1 MPLVAV
7 IGGGISGLA
16 AARELRRAGLDVV
29 VFEGADRWG
38 GKIDSAVVDGVR
50 VDTGAESMLARRP
63 EAVALIE
70 SLGFADRLVHPTPAT
85 PKLLVAGVL
94 HPLPRS
100 VSGIPTDLDQLS
112 GLLSP
117 LGLAR
122 ARREPTAGPLTA
134 DVAIGRLVDDRLGRE
149 VTDRLVEPL
158 LGGIYAGRA
167 RTLSFAAVS
176 PALFQRLGSGGSLVE
191 QARAVAEEAPA
202 GPVFAGLKG
211 GVAVLVDALVNEL
224 ERAEV
229 DLQSGVPAVRVQ
241 ALNGG
246 FEVILGSGATARRVD
261 AVVVA
266 APWRPASRLLA
277 EWPELEG
284 ALSAVPY
291 ASTAIVTMVVRGLQA
306 AMSGLLAAPGE
317 LPTIKALTYSSTK
330 WDWLAA
336 ETTSRW
342 GSEVTVVRASV
353 GRLGEERLLQLPDRQ
368 LLART
373 FGEATKLSDW
383 QHAELIFGHV
393 RRWGGALPQYLVGHR
408 ERVAMMLDRMARIG
422 GLAICGAALDGL
434 GIATC
439 LGSARA
445 AVAKIIA
452 DLGAVTPSTRD
463 HPKEGSR

>member
-277 EWPELEG
+277 
-284 ALSAVPY
+284 
-291 ASTAIVTMVVRGLQA
+291 
-306 AMSGLLAAPGE
+306 APGE

-342 GSEVTVVRASV
+342 GSEVTVARASV

>member
-16 AARELRRAGLDVV
+16 AARDLRRAGLDVAV
-29 VFEGADRWG
+29 IEGSDRWG
-38 GKIDSAVVDGVR
+38 GKIDSALVDGVR

-63 EAVALIE
+63 EPVALINA
-70 SLGFADRLVHPTPAT
+70 LGLADRLVHPTPAV
-85 PKLLVAGVL
+85 PELLAAGAL
-94 HPLPRS
+94 HPLPQS

-112 GLLSP
+112 RLLTP
-117 LGLAR
+117 FGLAR
-122 ARREPTAGPLTA
+122 ARREPAAGPLTA
-134 DVAIGRLVDDRLGRE
+134 DVAIGRLVDERLGRE

-176 PALFQRLGSGGSLVE
+176 PGLFQRLGGGGSLVE

-211 GVAVLVDALVNEL
+211 GVAVLIDALVDDL
-224 ERAEV
+224 ERVEV
-229 DLQSGVPAVRVQ
+229 DLEPGVPAARVQ
-241 ALNGG
+241 AVDGG
-246 FEVILGSGATARRVD
+246 FDVILGSGASARRVD

-266 APWRPASRLLA
+266 APWRAASRLLA
-277 EWPELEG
+277 EWRELES

-291 ASTAIVTMVVRGLQA
+291 ASTAIVTMVVRGLRA
-306 AMSGLLAAPGE
+306 TTSGLLAAPGE
-317 LPTIKALTYSSTK
+317 LPTVKALTYSSTK
-330 WDWLAA
+330 WAWLAA
-336 ETTSRW
+336 EATSRW
-342 GSEVTVVRASV
+342 GSDVTVVRASV

-373 FGEATKLSDW
+373 FGEAESLPDW
-383 QHAELIFGHV
+383 QHTQLIFGHV

-408 ERVAMMLDRMARIG
+408 ERVAAMLDRVARIK
-422 GLAICGAALDGL
+422 GLAICGAAIDGL
-434 GIATC
+434 GIAAC
-439 LGSARA
+439 LGSASA

-452 DLGAVTPSTRD
+452 DLGAATSSTHD
-463 HPKEGSR
+463 HPEEGSR

>member
-7 IGGGISGLA
+7 IGGGIAGLA
-16 AARELRRAGLDVV
+16 AARELRRAGLEVV
-29 VFEGADRWG
+29 VFEGSDRWG
-38 GKIDSAVVDGVR
+38 GKIDSTVLDGVR

-63 EAVALIE
+63 EPVALIN
-70 SLGFADRLVHPTPAT
+70 SLGLADRFVHPTPAA
-85 PKLLVAGVL
+85 PELLAGGVL

-100 VSGIPTDLDQLS
+100 VSGVPTDLDQLS

-122 ARREPTAGPLTA
+122 ARREPAAGPLTT
-134 DVAIGRLVDDRLGRE
+134 DVAIGRLVDERLGRE

-158 LGGIYAGRA
+158 VGGIYAGRA
-167 RTLSFAAVS
+167 RTLSFAAVA
-176 PALFQRLGSGGSLVE
+176 PALFQRLGGGGLLVE
-191 QARAVAEEAPA
+191 QAQAVAVEAPA

-211 GVAVLVDALVNEL
+211 GLAVLVDALVDDL
-224 ERAEV
+224 ERAAV
-229 DLQSGVPAVRVQ
+229 DLECGVPAVRVQ
-241 ALNGG
+241 AINGG
-246 FEVILGSGATARRVD
+246 FDVILGSGAAARRVD

-266 APWRPASRLLA
+266 APWRAASRLLA
-277 EWPELEG
+277 EWRELES

-291 ASTAIVTMVVRGLQA
+291 ASTAIVTMVVRGLWPTA
-306 AMSGLLAAPGE
+306 SGLLAASGE

-336 ETTSRW
+336 DAAARW
-342 GSEVTVVRASV
+342 GSDATVVRASI

-368 LLART
+368 LVTRT
-373 FGEATKLSDW
+373 FAEAATLPGW
-383 QHAELIFGHV
+383 RQAELMLGQV

-408 ERVAMMLDRMARIG
+408 ELVAGVLDRVARIG

-434 GIATC
+434 GIAAC
-439 LGSARA
+439 LGSASD

-452 DLGAVTPSTRD
+452 DLGAVRSRAHD
-463 HPKEGSR
+463 HPEEGGR

>member
-1 MPLVAV
+1 MSLVAV
-7 IGGGISGLA
+7 IGGGIAGLG
-16 AARELRRAGLDVV
+16 AARDLSRAGLEVV
-29 VFEGADRWG
+29 VFEGSDRWG
-38 GKIDSAVVDGVR
+38 GKIDSAVLDGVR

-63 EAVALIE
+63 EPVALVE
-70 SLGFADRLVHPTPAT
+70 SLGLADRLVHPTPAA
-85 PKLLVAGVL
+85 PELLVARGL

-112 GLLSP
+112 RLLTP
-117 LGLAR
+117 FGLAR
-122 ARREPTAGPLTA
+122 ARRDRDSGGVGA
-134 DVAIGRLVDDRLGRE
+134 DVAIGRFVDERLGRE

-176 PALFQRLGSGGSLVE
+176 PALFQRLGGGGSLVE

-202 GPVFAGLKG
+202 GPVFAGLRG
-211 GVAVLVDALVNEL
+211 GLTVIVDALVEDL

-229 DLQSGVPAVRVQ
+229 DLESGVPAVRVQ
-241 ALNGG
+241 VVNGG
-246 FEVILGSGATARRVD
+246 FEVIMGSGATARRVD

-266 APWRPASRLLA
+266 APWRAASRLLA

-291 ASTAIVTMVVRGLQA
+291 ASTAIVTMVVRGLRA
-306 AMSGLLAAPGE
+306 TTSGLLAAPGE

-330 WDWLAA
+330 WAWLAA
-336 ETTSRW
+336 EATSRW
-342 GSEVTVVRASV
+342 GSDVTVVRASV

-373 FGEATKLSDW
+373 FGEAARLPNW
-383 QHAELIFGHV
+383 QHAQLIFGHV

-408 ERVAMMLDRMARIG
+408 ERVAAMLDRMARIG

-434 GIATC
+434 GIAAC
-439 LGSARA
+439 LGSASA
-445 AVAKIIA
+445 AAAKIIA
-452 DLGAVTPSTRD
+452 DLGAATSSTHD
-463 HPKEGSR
+463 HPEEGSR

>member
-1 MPLVAV
+1 MSLVAV
-7 IGGGISGLA
+7 IGGGIAGLV
-16 AARELRRAGLDVV
+16 AARDLSRAGLEVV
-29 VFEGADRWG
+29 VFEGSDRWG
-38 GKIDSAVVDGVR
+38 GKIDSAVLDGVR

-63 EAVALIE
+63 EPVALVE
-70 SLGFADRLVHPTPAT
+70 SLGLADRLVHPTPAA
-85 PKLLVAGVL
+85 PELLVARGL

-112 GLLSP
+112 RLLTP
-117 LGLAR
+117 FGLAR
-122 ARREPTAGPLTA
+122 ARRDRDSGRVGA
-134 DVAIGRLVDDRLGRE
+134 DVAIGRFVDERLGRE

-176 PALFQRLGSGGSLVE
+176 PALFQRLGGGGSLVE

-202 GPVFAGLKG
+202 GPMFAGLRG
-211 GVAVLVDALVNEL
+211 GLTIIVDALVADL

-229 DLQSGVPAVRVQ
+229 DLESGVPAVRVQ

-246 FEVILGSGATARRVD
+246 FEVIMGSGATARRVD

-266 APWRPASRLLA
+266 APWRAASRLLA
-277 EWPELEG
+277 EWPQLEG
-284 ALSAVPY
+284 VLSAVPY
-291 ASTAIVTMVVRGLQA
+291 ASTAIVTMVVRGLRA
-306 AMSGLLAAPGE
+306 TTSGLLAAPGE

-330 WDWLAA
+330 WAWFADQA
-336 ETTSRW
+336 TSRW
-342 GSEVTVVRASV
+342 GSDVTVVRASV

-368 LLART
+368 LLTRT
-373 FGEATKLSDW
+373 FGEGARLPDW
-383 QHAELIFGHV
+383 QHAQLIFGHV

-408 ERVAMMLDRMARIG
+408 ERVAAMLDRVARIR

-434 GIATC
+434 GIAAC
-439 LGSARA
+439 LGSASA

-452 DLGAVTPSTRD
+452 DLGAATSSTHD
-463 HPKEGSR
+463 HPEEGSR